1 MMNRDPVTVLPQP
14 GVYALVNKERKYAY
28 VAHTVN
34 LQKRSHSMSHMLM
47 QADKYPPLPPVAE
60 RGNRAKRRG
69 AKTTYWAIAD
79 LPRHPSDEF
88 TFMVLAMPVPKKD
101 AGSAVLT
108 AQRSLRAKGF
118 KIIDGNRGN
127 QTVVYN
133 GTPMPLAEALR
144 LSGSNVKYLTAWR
157 RIERGWTLMQ
167 ALGLEDP
174 DPRWNTKAR
183 AERRKRAAQYEKQG
197 IAA

>member
-47 QADKYPPLPPVAE
+47 QADKRP
-60 RGNRAKRRG
+60 K
-69 AKTTYWAIAD
+69 KTYWAIAD

-144 LSGSNVKYLTAWR
+144 ISNSPVKYLTAWR